1 LTEIPVAYSE
11 KNYKFTN
18 MNIKVTRDCGYDTVR
33 RTMQHEAKD
42 IMQNRQLEEAALPL
56 RQ

>member
-1 LTEIPVAYSE
+1 
-11 KNYKFTN
+11 

-56 RQ
+56 RQWREQSLVEGFVSPA